1 MLLSA
6 AAVAMIFV
14 DDVYA
19 TKMIRQFDVFFYDRR
34 ILNKTPINIIFLT
47 KNAEQ
52 NFFAHTTMCCGAWCN
67 VTLLS
72 LHRFFSHMLAMTLYK
87 KLFRFVLF

>member
-14 DDVYA
+14 DDVRDEND
-19 TKMIRQFDVFFYDRR
+19 TKIRLFYHDGR